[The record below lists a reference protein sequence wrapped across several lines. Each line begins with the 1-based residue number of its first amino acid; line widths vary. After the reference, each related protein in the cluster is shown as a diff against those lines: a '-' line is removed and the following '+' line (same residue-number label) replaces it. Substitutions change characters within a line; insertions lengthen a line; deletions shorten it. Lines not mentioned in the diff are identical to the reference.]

1 MGFEKRLKEMKPFIF
16 DMASQFIEDKAKQIT
31 KELTKAHHQ
40 ILKQFIAFKDRSTFQ
55 MKQADRMHKYV
66 AKLEERLAMRSPTL
80 EAEHAIDDRT
90 ALTLY
95 DCLMPQ
101 LREHR
106 KFRIAKDAQFS
117 IEDFNAQ
124 LKIRTLEH

>member
-1 MGFEKRLKEMKPFIF
+1 
-16 DMASQFIEDKAKQIT
+16 
-31 KELTKAHHQ
+31 
-40 ILKQFIAFKDRSTFQ
+40 